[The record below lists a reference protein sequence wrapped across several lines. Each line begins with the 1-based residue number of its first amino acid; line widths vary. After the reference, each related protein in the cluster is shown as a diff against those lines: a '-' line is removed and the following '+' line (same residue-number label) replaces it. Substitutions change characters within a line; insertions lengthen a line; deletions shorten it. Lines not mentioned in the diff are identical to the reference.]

1 VRERPV
7 FTRQARD
14 SARVQADLRPCPV
27 FTTVAVGDTKAKR
40 DIMETAELSEVIAD
54 LIYLLLAPLRF
65 DVVGWQR
72 R

>member
-1 VRERPV
+1 
-7 FTRQARD
+7 
-14 SARVQADLRPCPV
+14 
-27 FTTVAVGDTKAKR
+27 
-40 DIMETAELSEVIAD
+40 LSEVIAD